1 MRQFILSVFLFSS
14 VLSLS
19 AQDIFI
25 CKDLNIH
32 FFSEAPLENI
42 EATTNKSVSAV
53 NLSEKTVFFKV
64 PIKAFEFEKALM
76 QEHFN
81 ENYMESEE
89 YPYGTYKGSFT
100 VLSSSERASTE
111 DVSEMNPEDGD
122 ITVPGTYEIEVTGTM
137 DIHGLEREYVEKGNL
152 IVTKDGLELEH
163 VFTIK
168 VADHDIEIPS
178 IVVQNI
184 AEEIEVTVKG
194 SFSRKE

>member
-1 MRQFILSVFLFSS
+1 MISSILGV
-14 VLSLS
+14 S

-42 EATTNKSVSAV
+42 EATTDKSVSAI
-53 NLSEKTVFFKV
+53 NLAEKTVFFKV

-81 ENYMESEE
+81 ENYLESEE

-100 VLSSSERASTE
+100 IIGASGRESTQDISEL
-111 DVSEMNPEDGD
+111 DPKDID
-122 ITVPGTYEIEVTGTM
+122 ITVPGTYEIEVTGDM
-137 DIHGLEREYVEKGNL
+137 EIHGVTKQYVEKGKL
-152 IVTKDGLELEH
+152 IVKKESLALEH

-168 VADHDIEIPS
+168 VADHNIEIPS

-194 SFSRKE
+194 SYDLKK

>member
-1 MRQFILSVFLFSS
+1 MRLFILTILISAST
-14 VLSLS
+14 LSLQ

-25 CKDLNIH
+25 CKELNIH

-42 EATTNKSVSAV
+42 EASTSKSVSAI
-53 NLSEKTVFFKV
+53 NLTEKTVFFKV

-89 YPYGTYKGSFT
+89 FPYGIYKGTFT
-100 VLSSSERASTE
+100 VLGSAERASTQ
-111 DVSEMNPEDGD
+111 DVSDMDPKDID
-122 ITVPGTYEIEVTGTM
+122 ITVPGVYEIEVTGTM
-137 DIHGLEREYVEKGNL
+137 EIHGVKKAYVEKGTL
-152 IVTKDGLELEH
+152 TVTKDGLELDH
-163 VFTIK
+163 VFTIS

-194 SFSRKE
+194 SYKRK